1 MQQAV
6 DGEGEGNGPM
16 TKRKATKATVVR
28 TGVGIVLLI
37 LVGLV
42 LYTQLTALSFSG
54 LEDRLRGQ
62 GAIIQD
68 LGTKGQLFGDRLLA
82 GTEHNLRING
92 DGMVVFEYHTTLGA
106 FYDTTRFSANG
117 KTLQPSVIP
126 GGGQGAHLDD
136 FPAPVH
142 WFHQGRVILLYV
154 GQQANL
160 LALLRQV
167 LGPQFAGA

>member
-1 MQQAV
+1 
-6 DGEGEGNGPM
+6 M
-16 TKRKATKATVVR
+16 TRRKVTRATVIR
-28 TGVGIVLLI
+28 TGVGVALL
-37 LVGLV
+37 LVV
-42 LYTQLTALSFSG
+42 SVALYSQLTALSYRG

-62 GAIIQD
+62 GAIVQD
-68 LGTKGQLFGDRLLA
+68 LGTQGHLFGERVLA

-92 DGMVVFEYHTTLGA
+92 DGMAVFAYDTTMQAL
-106 FYDTTRFSANG
+106 YDTTRFASDG
-117 KTLQPSVIP
+117 KMLRPSVIP

-136 FPAPVH
+136 LPAPVH

-154 GQQANL
+154 GQKADL

>member
-1 MQQAV
+1 MI
-6 DGEGEGNGPM
+6 
-16 TKRKATKATVVR
+16 KRKATKATVVR
-28 TGVGIVLLI
+28 IGVGVVLLI

-42 LYTQLTALSFSG
+42 LYTQLTALTYSG
-54 LEDRLRGQ
+54 LEDRLDGQ

-68 LGTKGQLFGDRLLA
+68 MGTKGQLFGERLLA

-92 DGMVVFEYHTTLGA
+92 DGMAVFEYHTTLEA
-106 FYDTTRFSANG
+106 FYDTTRFSADG
-117 KTLQPSVIP
+117 KTMRPSVIP

-136 FPAPVH
+136 FPGSVH
-142 WFHQGRVILLYV
+142 WFHQGRVILLYM
-154 GQQANL
+154 GQQTNL